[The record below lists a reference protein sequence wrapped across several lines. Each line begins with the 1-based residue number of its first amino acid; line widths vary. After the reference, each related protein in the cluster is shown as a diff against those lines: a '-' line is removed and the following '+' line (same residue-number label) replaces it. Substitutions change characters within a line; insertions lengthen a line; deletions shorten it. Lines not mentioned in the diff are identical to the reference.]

1 MFYSEQEFI
10 DKLQGENDELQNDN
24 ECLARSN
31 VQYEGYIQTH
41 DVEIKQ
47 QVETSATFA
56 PQLAR
61 WDSGKDKVHARERS
75 AAVIE
80 KKLDQDLNDL
90 VEYTKWMS
98 EQCAG
103 MRSRVRKAEKVISD
117 LRTSGEDSVEQ
128 LMETLYLLKMKV
140 EEREK
145 EADKMRTII
154 REKEDEIQYKEGE
167 KAAIK

>member
-1 MFYSEQEFI
+1 
-10 DKLQGENDELQNDN
+10 
-24 ECLARSN
+24 
-31 VQYEGYIQTH
+31 
-41 DVEIKQ
+41 
-47 QVETSATFA
+47 
-56 PQLAR
+56 
-61 WDSGKDKVHARERS
+61 
-75 AAVIE
+75 
-80 KKLDQDLNDL
+80 
-90 VEYTKWMS
+90 MS